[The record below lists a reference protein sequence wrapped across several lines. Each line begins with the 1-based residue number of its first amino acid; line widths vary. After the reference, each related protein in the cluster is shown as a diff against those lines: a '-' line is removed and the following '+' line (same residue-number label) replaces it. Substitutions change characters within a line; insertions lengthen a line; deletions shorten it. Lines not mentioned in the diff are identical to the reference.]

1 MMNVVKQYINWFEL
15 SLWRLAIRKH
25 GMIYEERTRIHVE
38 HFNTPTR
45 QDHLQYYTLYP
56 ETQSRKSGLI
66 KAPRFYDRIICED
79 FLLSMKYLIL

>member
-1 MMNVVKQYINWFEL
+1 MNVVKQHKNWFEL

-45 QDHLQYYTLYP
+45 QDHLQ
-56 ETQSRKSGLI
+56 
-66 KAPRFYDRIICED
+66 
-79 FLLSMKYLIL
+79 